1 MDSVFLITISAF
13 ILAVILIIIT
23 IVIIKSNQNKKY
35 KKEIEELDIEK
46 NSLLGVPVL
55 SEITKV
61 KELVKTDNLKEKM
74 EDWDNTF
81 KLIRDEAIPSI
92 TDSISDADFLIDRKE
107 YKQAI
112 RKMANIEMELRVLK
126 KKTDKL
132 LEEVQLITKSEERNR
147 TLITKLK
154 IVYREQQNKF
164 ERTKKEFGVI
174 TASMEEEFSRID
186 KLFAEFERAMDNND
200 YVSVEKKI
208 VLLDDKIKRMDKL
221 LADVPTI
228 VLMATVVMP
237 NKIEDTIIYYNRM
250 RRDGYPLDYLNVEYN
265 IKETE
270 KKVKDILDR
279 VKVLNLEDVV
289 FELKTIVTY
298 YDSLYND
305 FEYEKLCKKTFESN
319 VKSFKAKLVRTNKI
333 INNLIGQLDSLKET
347 YDLSKDDV
355 NRLHI
360 INTEVKKIK
369 DSYNNLMDCSKNH
382 TFPYSRMVKEL
393 DVLIIKVSKLE
404 ESLNYDLKTIGS
416 MKEDEVR
423 AREQLDNIKNLLK
436 KAKNR
441 IRLYNIPVIPDNYF
455 VELQD
460 ASDAIKEIQ
469 KELNKKPIN
478 IETLNIRVDTARDLV
493 FKVFNTTNSL
503 LKTIVMLEETM
514 VYGNRYRSYK
524 EKVNEGLIMAEKL
537 FFKGEYK
544 KALEV
549 TMNAIDYVEPG
560 IHNRIMKAYNEN

>member
-265 IKETE
+265 IKEI
-270 KKVKDILDR
+270 KDKINKIIENL
-279 VKVLNLEDVV
+279 KNLEMNDSII
-289 FELKTIVTY
+289 ELKTFVDY
-298 YDSLYND
+298 FNSLYND
-305 FEYEKLCKKTFESN
+305 FDKEKECKDL
-319 VKSFKAKLVRTNKI
+319 FKQNI
-333 INNLIGQLDSLKET
+333 
-347 YDLSKDDV
+347 
-355 NRLHI
+355 
-360 INTEVKKIK
+360 
-369 DSYNNLMDCSKNH
+369 
-382 TFPYSRMVKEL
+382 KEL
-393 DVLIIKVSKLE
+393 GYRI
-404 ESLNYDLKTIGS
+404 
-416 MKEDEVR
+416 
-423 AREQLDNIKNLLK
+423 DNINKVVINL
-436 KAKNR
+436 
-441 IRLYNIPVIPDNYF
+441 
-455 VELQD
+455 
-460 ASDAIKEIQ
+460 
-469 KELNKKPIN
+469 
-478 IETLNIRVDTARDLV
+478 
-493 FKVFNTTNSL
+493 
-503 LKTIVMLEETM
+503 
-514 VYGNRYRSYK
+514 VY
-524 EKVNEGLIMAEKL
+524 
-537 FFKGEYK
+537 
-544 KALEV
+544 
-549 TMNAIDYVEPG
+549 
-560 IHNRIMKAYNEN
+560 